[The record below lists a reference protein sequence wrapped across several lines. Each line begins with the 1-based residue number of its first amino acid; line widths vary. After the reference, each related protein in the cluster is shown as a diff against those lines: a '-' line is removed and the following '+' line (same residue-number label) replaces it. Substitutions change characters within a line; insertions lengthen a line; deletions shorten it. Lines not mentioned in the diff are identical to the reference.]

1 MVIRTGYKENNL
13 VFLEHCFGVIWKYFM
28 LHDVE

>member
-13 VFLEHCFGVIWKYFM
+13 VCLEHCFRVIWKYLI
-28 LHDVE
+28 LHEVK